1 MTARDVASD
10 LDAYV
15 RRTALLPWC
24 WGVQDCTI
32 WPADWC
38 LLRWGFDPAARFRG
52 RYRSEAEAEALT
64 AGGLLSTVAP
74 EIALRR
80 KAAAAEGDIGI
91 IEVAGRQ
98 VGAIRSGRLWLFRTP
113 RGIGMARRTAI
124 AIWGDECRR

>member
-1 MTARDVASD
+1 MSAQDVASE

-15 RRTALLPWC
+15 RRTALLPWA

-52 RYRSEAEAEALT
+52 RYSTEAGALALT
-64 AGGLLSTVAP
+64 AGGLLATVAP
-74 EIALRR
+74 EIALPR
-80 KAAAAEGDIGI
+80 KAAAAEGDLGI
-91 IEVAGRQ
+91 LDIMGREVA
-98 VGAIRSGRLWLFRTP
+98 AIRGGDRWLFRTP
-113 RGIGMARRTAI
+113 RGVGMARRTAL